1 MALTYRE
8 KEMCVIKTPSWLEAD
23 QIEALLQEE
32 KNNENGFTKL
42 PFHYF
47 EIGIILLKQAKDD
60 IENRSKVG
68 SELLIRSKAEIAR
81 DWWWW
86 WWWCWIFQIRRALE
100 DLRSERFYKVRAGL
114 KSLEGRTS
122 AVKLNNL
129 SALEINM
136 IRSFFIKTLNAY
148 QRYDIS
154 EVDWR
159 NEQSYALDSAQTP
172 QGTPARGHPVRYS
185 Q

>member
-1 MALTYRE
+1 M
-8 KEMCVIKTPSWLEAD
+8 
-23 QIEALLQEE
+23 
-32 KNNENGFTKL
+32 
-42 PFHYF
+42 
-47 EIGIILLKQAKDD
+47 
-60 IENRSKVG
+60 
-68 SELLIRSKAEIAR
+68 
-81 DWWWW
+81 
-86 WWWCWIFQIRRALE
+86 
-100 DLRSERFYKVRAGL
+100 RSERFYKVRAGL

-159 NEQSYALDSAQTP
+159 NEQSHSLNSAQTP
-172 QGTPARGHPVRYS
+172 QGTPARGNPARYAPNQPPFPWHLLS
-185 Q
+185 SSCANVKFFAYFDCVGAAALVTKPPWAQFVPSREY